1 MKRRAFVH
9 RLETLGCMLKRSGAK
24 HDIYFNPRNGLSTTV
39 PRHQELAD
47 TLCKTI
53 LKQLGLKNRQP

>member
-1 MKRRAFVH
+1 
-9 RLETLGCMLKRSGAK
+9 MLKRSGAK

-53 LKQLGLKNRQP
+53 LKQLGLKKQQP

>member
-1 MKRRAFVH
+1 VKRRAFIH
-9 RLETLGCMLKRSGAK
+9 TLEILGCTLKRSGAK
-24 HDIYFNPRNGLSTTV
+24 HDIYFNSLTGLSTTV

-53 LKQLGLKNRQP
+53 LNQLGLKHRKT